1 MPIVGMLN
9 EMLRH
14 WRGFFILREVNSFLN
29 RL

>member
-9 EMLRH
+9 ERLRH
-14 WRGFFILREVNSFLN
+14 WRGFFTFREVNLFLN